1 METRKFVT
9 CPLPSLSSHFFC
21 TSTRA
26 VDVNKPELMLQEVA
40 ESVALQIRGK
50 ADAAAFTV
58 LEQSVS
64 KRASEIEA
72 AMLKGLRTVSEKAAS
87 ALAQKL
93 HREVLP
99 PPGASK

>member
-1 METRKFVT
+1 
-9 CPLPSLSSHFFC
+9 
-21 TSTRA
+21 
-26 VDVNKPELMLQEVA
+26 MLQEVA
-40 ESVALQIRGK
+40 GNVTQQIRGK

-58 LEQSVS
+58 LEQTVS
-64 KRASEIEA
+64 KQASDIEK

-99 PPGASK
+99 RPGASNLWPCD